1 VKFTVIVPDVKAS
14 DDTDND
20 GFVEWENIATV
31 VYNNPD
37 DPNGEDPEE
46 DEPED
51 PVEIEEGIPEV
62 SIQKLQAVNG
72 GNYTDELLEVIAGDK
87 VTYLIQI
94 TNNGTEVAEDI
105 VITDVVEDK
114 LVIDEASVKA
124 EGGKLKD
131 RTITWEIDKLEAGK
145 DATVTFTVEVPGV
158 TADEVDADG
167 MYRWQNVATVVYGN
181 NPEGDDPE
189 ESDPVEIEEG
199 LPELVIN
206 KVADKQKV
214 DAGDVVTYTI
224 TVKNE
229 GTGVAEGV
237 KIVDTLPEGLVV
249 NEDSISD
256 DGVYDETKGTITWEF
271 ADALA
276 IGEEVTVTY
285 NVTVPEITAEQAGE
299 DGLYEWK
306 NIATVVS
313 DNDPED
319 PSEDEE
325 IIEQGIP
332 VIDAIKTQAVNDG
345 NPTTEKVEVVAGSHL
360 TYFITVT
367 NAGTGKA
374 TNVVITDEIEEGLI
388 FVEGSIT
395 NGGILKDGTITWNI
409 PELEGADEEGN
420 PGTVTVSFTVEVP
433 EVDEETVWENV
444 ATVDA
449 GNDEEDPEP
458 TNVVEAEEEPTSPVK
473 TGDTANITLCVV
485 TAMLALAVVFVI
497 MRRKMLF

>member
-1 VKFTVIVPDVKAS
+1 
-14 DDTDND
+14 
-20 GFVEWENIATV
+20 
-31 VYNNPD
+31 
-37 DPNGEDPEE
+37 
-46 DEPED
+46 
-51 PVEIEEGIPEV
+51 
-62 SIQKLQAVNG
+62 
-72 GNYTDELLEVIAGDK
+72 
-87 VTYLIQI
+87 
-94 TNNGTEVAEDI
+94 
-105 VITDVVEDK
+105 
-114 LVIDEASVKA
+114 
-124 EGGKLKD
+124 
-131 RTITWEIDKLEAGK
+131 
-145 DATVTFTVEVPGV
+145 
-158 TADEVDADG
+158 
-167 MYRWQNVATVVYGN
+167 
-181 NPEGDDPE
+181 
-189 ESDPVEIEEG
+189 
-199 LPELVIN
+199 
-206 KVADKQKV
+206 
-214 DAGDVVTYTI
+214 
-224 TVKNE
+224 VKNE